1 MDKDTK
7 EMLKKVI
14 IYDILISVIILVVS
28 LALFRNYVYVLIIGL
43 IMALI
48 NFILNA
54 VITGYIIRLG
64 GNASFYILGAMIRIV
79 TTAAVVVLLAENN
92 IYNVIAFLIG
102 YSSHYVAVFYFGA
115 TRRIT
120 RKGK

>member
-43 IMALI
+43 IMAVI

-54 VITGYIIRLG
+54 VITNYIIRLG
-64 GNASFYILGAMIRIV
+64 GNTSFYILGAMLRIV
-79 TTAAVVVLLAENN
+79 ATAAVVVLLAENN

-115 TRRIT
+115 TRRIA

>member
-14 IYDILISVIILVVS
+14 IYDILISAIILAIS
-28 LALFRNYVYVLIIGL
+28 LTLFQNYVSVLIIGL
-43 IMALI
+43 IMAVM

-64 GNASFYILGAMIRIV
+64 GNTSFYILGAMIRIV
-79 TTAAVVVLLAENN
+79 ATAAVVVLLAENN

-102 YSSHYVAVFYFGA
+102 YSSHYVAVFYFGV
-115 TRRIT
+115 TQRIT
-120 RKGK
+120 KKGK

>member
-14 IYDILISVIILVVS
+14 IYDILISVIILVVT
-28 LALFRNYVYVLIIGL
+28 LALFRNYAFVIIIGL
-43 IMALI
+43 IMANI

-64 GNASFYILGAMIRIV
+64 GNASFYILGAMIRV
-79 TTAAVVVLLAENN
+79 VATAVVVVLLAENN
-92 IYNVIAFLIG
+92 VYNVVAFLIG
-102 YSSHYVAVFYFGA
+102 YSSHYIAVFYFGV
-115 TRRIT
+115 TQKLSK
-120 RKGK
+120 KGK

>member
-14 IYDILISVIILVVS
+14 IYDILISVIILVVT
-28 LALFRNYVYVLIIGL
+28 LALFRNYAFVIIIGL
-43 IMALI
+43 IMANI

-64 GNASFYILGAMIRIV
+64 GNASFYILGAMIRV
-79 TTAAVVVLLAENN
+79 VATAVVVVFLAENN
-92 IYNVIAFLIG
+92 VYNVVAFLIG
-102 YSSHYVAVFYFGA
+102 YSSHYIAVFYFGV
-115 TRRIT
+115 TQKLSK
-120 RKGK
+120 KGK